1 MIRRRSAQAGYE
13 HDAGID
19 LVRGPASYGAAT
31 LTTGIVSLFA
41 LLFSGLSLYETVLKQ
56 ARLHLYVPKTIAYTR
71 DPNGSY
77 EVIAIPITIANS
89 GARDGVVSSLTATIK
104 NVETG
109 YQRTLSASFVAEPGY
124 FSTKENYSEG
134 KSRPKTA
141 FAPLG
146 IPGRSAYTGTILF
159 YPRDYS
165 EKRIVSAAGRFAV
178 KLDATMDAVQDLG
191 AIDQFWTTDIR
202 PVAFTV
208 HLPAVSR
215 FFAGQMLSGRSV
227 RMFVEDDQK

>member
-1 MIRRRSAQAGYE
+1 MSA
-13 HDAGID
+13 D
-19 LVRGPASYGAAT
+19 LARGAASYGAAT

-89 GARDGVVSSLTATIK
+89 GARDGVVSSITATVK
-104 NVETG
+104 NQDG
-109 YQRTLSASFVAEPGY
+109 LQRMFSASFVAEPGY

-141 FAPLG
+141 FAPLS

-165 EKRIVSAAGRFAV
+165 KDRLVSAAGKFTVRLSA
-178 KLDATMDAVQDLG
+178 AMDAVQDLG
-191 AIDQFWTTDIR
+191 AIDQMWTTDVKPIS
-202 PVAFTV
+202 FTV
-208 HLPAVSR
+208 QLPAVSR

-227 RMFVEDDQK
+227 RMFVEEEGQ